1 MERPKNLGEVLG
13 EVIGNMGIQRKLDEA
28 RAIEIWYQLADGP
41 ISEVTEKV
49 WVDRKKLIV
58 KVNSS
63 VWRQELHLQ
72 QRAWLDRINQMAGAP
87 VISEIIFR

>member
-13 EVIGNMGIQRKLDEA
+13 EVINHLGIQRKLEEA
-28 RAIEIWYQLADGP
+28 RIIEAWYHLADGP
-41 ISEVTEKV
+41 IKEVTESV
-49 WVDRKKLIV
+49 WIDREKLVV

-72 QRAWLDRINQMAGAP
+72 RQAWLERVTRAAG
-87 VISEIIFR
+87 VDFVKEIVFR